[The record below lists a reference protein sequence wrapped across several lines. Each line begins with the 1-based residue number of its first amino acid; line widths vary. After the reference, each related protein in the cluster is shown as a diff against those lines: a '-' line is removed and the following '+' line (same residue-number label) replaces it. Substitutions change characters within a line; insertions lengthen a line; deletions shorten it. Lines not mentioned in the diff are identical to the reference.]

1 MADVASRFP
10 PAPFIARLG
19 LRVTAIGE
27 GWVETEVTVDEWHL
41 QQHGFVH
48 AGVVGTLADHT
59 AGGAA
64 STVIPEGT
72 SVLTA
77 EYKLN
82 LLRPATGPTLRCRG
96 TVVSAGRRLVVT
108 EADVHAGDR
117 HVARYLGTMA
127 VIDRAPEPAT

>member
-1 MADVASRFP
+1 VVDVSRRFP
-10 PAPFIARLG
+10 PAPFIERLG
-19 LRVTAIGE
+19 LRVTDIGE
-27 GWVETEVTVDEWHL
+27 GWVETEVTVEDWHL

-64 STVIPEGT
+64 STVIPEGS

-96 TVVSAGRRLVVT
+96 TVVSAGRRLLVA
-108 EADVHAGDR
+108 EADIHAGDR

-127 VIDRAPEPAT
+127 VVDRPGGPPG